1 MSTEFSQRLNLIL
14 PRITDETFLSSTGIG
29 NEIACYI
36 FDYPATEEQA
46 VRIHINFILQRLASH
61 HSTLNVQH
69 LDLLDVVLACLKHR
83 RLYEKVLQKDEANDA
98 AALLGALKGPIAA
111 EKVCDFI
118 AQEYEPSACDLV
130 LLTGVGSVWPM
141 LRAHSLLNCM
151 HTILGTTPLVMF
163 YPGRFDGT
171 TLRLFDQIETST
183 PRPGARAYY
192 RAFPLISE
200 DDEGTQYAD

>member
-1 MSTEFSQRLNLIL
+1 MSTGFSKRLDLIL

-36 FDYPATEEQA
+36 FDYPATEEKA
-46 VRIHINFILQRLASH
+46 VRKHIDFLLQRLASH
-61 HSTLNVQH
+61 HSNLNVQR
-69 LDLLDVVLACLKHR
+69 LDLLDVVLACLEHR
-83 RLYEKVLQKDEANDA
+83 NLSDKVLEKDTPNDA
-98 AALLGALKGPIAA
+98 ASLLGALKGPIAA

-118 AQEYEPSACDLV
+118 AQEYEPSERDLV
-130 LLTGVGSVWPM
+130 LLTGVGSAWPM

-163 YPGRFDGT
+163 YPGCFDGT
-171 TLRLFDQIETST
+171 SLRLFDQIETST

-192 RAFPLISE
+192 RAFPLISKG
-200 DDEGTQYAD
+200 DEGTQHAD